1 MSNNLSEE
9 QKKKIEENR
18 QKALA
23 KRAEKKQLIPVK
35 ATDQGD
41 NFQTQG
47 FSQLKSATTDNISQ
61 RQISGNSAELS
72 SISKQPGLVNSIQG
86 RLNGAVSN
94 FYTKSEQPCNKGVN
108 SYKNSQYGA
117 NKSVIGTNPKVTETQ
132 LGQISSPSPSN
143 QPTSGS
149 SGQFFKKGTF
159 GKTVKGTCVL
169 IAKDRFEVNIAYSA
183 PLIEVFKSMKTKL
196 YDAVTKKWSF
206 RLEDYNKLCELV
218 KPLQPQVQIDPLPP
232 AILKVFGEYAKE
244 DKQLDEIPTADLSNV
259 DQILVNSLFPFQREG
274 VNFGVHKKGRVL
286 LADDMGL
293 GKTIQAICMACYY
306 RQDWPLLVVVP
317 SSVRFDWAQQFRRWV
332 PSLDPQEISVAVT
345 GKDSCTS
352 TLVNIVSY
360 DLMVKKVQE
369 LQDKHFQ
376 IIIMDECHS
385 LKNFKTARC
394 KAALPML
401 QKSRRVILL
410 SGTPALSRPSELY
423 TQISAVCPFLFKFH
437 DFGVRYC
444 DGRKTPWGWD
454 YTGSSNMEELQ
465 LLLEEKVMI
474 RRMKK
479 DVLTQLPAK
488 CRQMVLLDP
497 SSLKVNKELKN
508 AGKIMKSKHLKGM
521 EQRGALLSYFHE
533 TSRAKTSA
541 VRDYV
546 LDLLDGER
554 KFLIFAHHQEMLDAL
569 EDAIKEKID
578 SNYIRID
585 GRTNAEQ
592 RNFFCQKFQ
601 KKDSIRVAI
610 LSITAANAGL
620 NLSASSLVV
629 FAELFWN
636 PGILVQAEDRAHR
649 IGQHDCVNV
658 HYLVAQGTADDY
670 IWPLVQKK
678 LDVLSKAGLTKD
690 DFSEADTTQLKDAKQ
705 RDIDEMFE
713 QSFFEYDTDKITET
727 ETVSDDV
734 VAKLTSSEDQ
744 AGKSSGSH
752 SKGGQSTLFQY
763 FSPKKDQKQQS
774 ATNTTKDQVH
784 SASDDD
790 LDLFMN
796 DINWE
801 DEVDEPMCKKQKV

>member
-1 MSNNLSEE
+1 MSSNLSEE
-9 QKKKIEENR
+9 QKRKIEENR

-23 KRAEKKQLIPVK
+23 KRAEKQQLIPAIDK
-35 ATDQGD
+35 GQ
-41 NFQTQG
+41 NFQIQG
-47 FSQLKSATTDNISQ
+47 FSQLKSATTYGISQ
-61 RQISGNSAELS
+61 RQSSGNSVEQS
-72 SISKQPGLVNSIQG
+72 SISKEPGSINSPQG
-86 RLNGAVSN
+86 QLNGAVSN
-94 FYTKSEQPCNKGVN
+94 FYTKSEKPYNKGVN
-108 SYKNSQYGA
+108 SYTNSQYGA
-117 NKSVIGTNPKVTETQ
+117 NKSVIVSNPKVTEIHM
-132 LGQISSPSPSN
+132 GQSLCQSSSN
-143 QPTSGS
+143 QQTSGS
-149 SGQFFKKGTF
+149 SGQFFKKGIF
-159 GKTVKGTCVL
+159 GTTVKGTCVL
-169 IAKDRFEVNIAYSA
+169 IAKDRFEVNIGYFA
-183 PLIEVFKSMKTKL
+183 PLIEVFKSIKSKL
-196 YDAVTKKWSF
+196 YDAVTKKWTF

-218 KPLQPQVQIDPLPP
+218 KPLQPHVQIDPLPP
-232 AILKVFGEYAKE
+232 AILKVFGENARE
-244 DKQLDEIPTADLSNV
+244 DKQIHDIPTADLSNV
-259 DQILVNSLFPFQREG
+259 DKILVNSLFPFQREG

-286 LADDMGL
+286 IADDMGL

-306 RQDWPLLVVVP
+306 RSDWPLLVVVP
-317 SSVRFDWAQQFRRWV
+317 SSVRFDWAQQFQRWV

-360 DLMVKKVQE
+360 DLMVKKAQE
-369 LQDKHFQ
+369 LQSKHFQ

-394 KAALPML
+394 KAALPLL

-423 TQISAVCPFLFKFH
+423 TQIAAVCPSLFKYH
-437 DFGVRYC
+437 DFGMRYC
-444 DGRKTPWGWD
+444 DGKKTPWGWD

-479 DVLTQLPAK
+479 DVLTQLPDK

-497 SSLKVNKELKN
+497 SSLKIDKELKN
-508 AGKIMKSKHLKGM
+508 AGKIMKSKYLKGM

-533 TSRAKTSA
+533 TSKAKLSA

-546 LDLLDGER
+546 LDLLEGEK
-554 KFLIFAHHQEMLDAL
+554 KFLVFAHHQEMLDAL
-569 EDAIKEKID
+569 EDAIKEKIE

-592 RNFFCQKFQ
+592 RNFFCHKFQ
-601 KKDSIRVAI
+601 SKDSIRVAI

-690 DFSEADTTQLKDAKQ
+690 DFSEADTTRLKDAKQ
-705 RDIDEMFE
+705 LDIAKMFE
-713 QSFFEYDTDKITET
+713 QSFFEYDNITET
-727 ETVSDDV
+727 ETVDAEIA
-734 VAKLTSSEDQ
+734 AKFNSNEDE
-744 AGKSSGSH
+744 AGKSSDSH
-752 SKGGQSTLFQY
+752 SKGGQSTLFHY
-763 FSPKKDQKQQS
+763 FSPKKDQKQS
-774 ATNTTKDQVH
+774 ATETIKDQGH
-784 SASDDD
+784 SSSNDD
-790 LDLFMN
+790 LDLFMS

-801 DEVDEPMCKKQKV
+801 EDVDEPLCKKQKV